1 MASGSERY
9 QCTVKTTH
17 YANVT
22 RLTKRWC
29 FQLTWHVWP
38 LGHFLLLLR
47 PLCWDELWGAGCVK
61 WLVFSLVGLDDWGLP
76 GSGHIRG
83 LCPGFIPIWR
93 GSGPCC
99 DCGAAH
105 SCCWPARACNDSG
118 TVYVVTWNQCMDGL
132 VLSDRRAGVST
143 GCLTESSSAC
153 GMSACSRSPM
163 HQGCAV
169 YAELGSVISL
179 RHHTSACRGSP

>member
-1 MASGSERY
+1 VHAQKKCMASGSERY

-29 FQLTWHVWP
+29 FSLTWHVWP

-105 SCCWPARACNDSG
+105 SCFWPARACNDSG
-118 TVYVVTWNQCMDGL
+118 TVYVVTWQNSTNAWMDC
-132 VLSDRRAGVST
+132 
-143 GCLTESSSAC
+143 CLTGGLAFLQAASLTHLQPVVCQHVPEAPC
-153 GMSACSRSPM
+153 IR
-163 HQGCAV
+163 AV
-169 YAELGSVISL
+169 LLYTGLGV
-179 RHHTSACRGSP
+179 